1 MTYIKVKDTD
11 YLERDTRSNGI
22 VNSDIR
28 GYQDYIETYRYKH
41 TQAKRINDL
50 EVDMEDIKSDLNEIK
65 TILLTMAKQ

>member
-28 GYQDYIETYRYKH
+28 GYQDYIETYRHKY